1 MFLLVQFTAV
11 QFSVD
16 IYACVQLLRCGSP
29 LQSRALEVSLGCQLV
44 TAKAPVA
51 IDHQSDVKVVSV
63 HSPFFRTAD
72 HGLIIGAMEGTIQV
86 VGSSATVPPSDGQII
101 TSLDVLSP
109 SKKDSIITHC
119 IDISVH
125 CSLTI
130 SNGDSPSE
138 PSVRVKL
145 HLVNT
150 HITPLKDD
158 HPISP
163 PPTVSKSP
171 ILYLR
176 SRTAP
181 QLDDYVLLSVLG
193 TGTYGKV

>member
-1 MFLLVQFTAV
+1 M
-11 QFSVD
+11 D

-29 LQSRALEVSLGCQLV
+29 LQSCTLEVSLGCQLV
-44 TAKAPVA
+44 TTKAPLA
-51 IDHQSDVKVVSV
+51 IDNQSDVKVVSV
-63 HSPFFRTAD
+63 PSPFSA
-72 HGLIIGAMEGTIQV
+72 AMEGTAHV
-86 VGSSATVPPSDGQII
+86 VGSAASSVPPSDGQIN
-101 TSLDVLSP
+101 TSIDSVHVLSP
-109 SKKDSIITHC
+109 STKYSIIKNC
-119 IDISVH
+119 NSIYVH

-130 SNGDSPSE
+130 SNGDSLSE
-138 PSVRVKL
+138 PSVMVKL
-145 HLVNT
+145 HLDNT
-150 HITPLKDD
+150 HVKPRKHDQ
-158 HPISP
+158 PISP